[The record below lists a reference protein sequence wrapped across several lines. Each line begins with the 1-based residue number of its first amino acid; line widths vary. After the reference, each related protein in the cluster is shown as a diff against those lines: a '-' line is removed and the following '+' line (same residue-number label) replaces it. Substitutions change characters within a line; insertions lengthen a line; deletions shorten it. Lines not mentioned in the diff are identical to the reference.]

1 MLDRLLSQGITLVI
15 LGLISAG
22 CGGGLFLF
30 FVAWNECLSAQWPSA
45 MGHAI
50 AAVATLFAVWWM
62 CKHREELS
70 DAW

>member
-22 CGGGLFLF
+22 CGGGLYLLF
-30 FVAWNECLSAQWPSA
+30 MAWNECLTANWSPAFIHGLGAFGSLLA
-45 MGHAI
+45 MGWI
-50 AAVATLFAVWWM
+50 

-70 DAW
+70 DSW